1 MIRNNATASNKN
13 NSQMHK
19 VELKEQEESNN
30 VQPKASSVVN
40 RPSSQHQVV
49 QTGQVDAHASSSG
62 ITGPSRSN
70 DSEDAAYV
78 YRDFA
83 QEEDPTERINANYA
97 GHSSLISHEDETTR
111 SLASQKLPAKLAAM
125 LSDPDLITCITWL
138 PHGRSWKILNRDL
151 FSSYALPRYFGH
163 TNHSSFVRV
172 VNAWGFRRIIS
183 GPDRDSYYHELF
195 LRGKSSLYSRM
206 KRLPNNSTAGSGG
219 GRKSASSQQ
228 VVVNRRRQQ
237 QLHQEKSL
245 DFYEISK
252 NSPLPENTWQYRP
265 QAMNN
270 GGVGSGRMGG
280 AGGGHP
286 SLGAFGAGG
295 GMGGMMG
302 GMVPA
307 AAIGMHQH
315 HAGNMAAAAYHGGG
329 GGMAPPNPM
338 MGGSFAGP
346 GGAAA
351 WNVPGPG
358 GASGATAG
366 MMGMNRR
373 PMSLSF
379 DGSAGGGVGG
389 PDSISRGVHNST
401 SSSRQQNTPQL
412 LAAAALRQAPN
423 PNETSAGASSE
434 LQSLM
439 NQNKLLQ
446 TLLVKTQAAVV
457 AAASVAGRTSGGG
470 SGGASG
476 GGGGGY
482 PYVQAQQH
490 YNERGSTAAPPGSS
504 FAMPPPAGGGGND
517 GRSGGP

>member
-1 MIRNNATASNKN
+1 MIRNNATTAGNK

-40 RPSSQHQVV
+40 RPPQQVV
-49 QTGQVDAHASSSG
+49 QTGQVDGSG
-62 ITGPSRSN
+62 IPASRSN

-195 LRGKSSLYSRM
+195 LRGKSSLYSKM
-206 KRLPNNSTAGSGG
+206 KRLPNNSTG
-219 GRKSASSQQ
+219 GRKSVQQ
-228 VVVNRRRQQ
+228 QQQVVNRRRQQ

-252 NSPLPENTWQYRP
+252 QSPLPENTWQYRP

-270 GGVGSGRMGG
+270 GGVGSGRMGSG
-280 AGGGHP
+280 GGGHS
-286 SLGAFGAGG
+286 SLGAFGAAAG

-302 GMVPA
+302 GMVPG
-307 AAIGMHQH
+307 AAIGMHPPS
-315 HAGNMAAAAYHGGG
+315 MAAAYGGG

-338 MGGSFAGP
+338 MGGSAF
-346 GGAAA
+346 GAAGG
-351 WNVPGPG
+351 WSVPGPG
-358 GASGATAG
+358 GASGAAAG

-379 DGSAGGGVGG
+379 DGSAGG
-389 PDSISRGVHNST
+389 PDSIGSGVHNSA

-412 LAAAALRQAPN
+412 LAAAALRQA

-446 TLLVKTQAAVV
+446 ALLVKTQAAVV
-457 AAASVAGRTSGGG
+457 AAASVAGRTSGG
-470 SGGASG
+470 SGGASSG
-476 GGGGGY
+476 GGGSGY